1 MVSSLRGITRPECA
15 TVLYFRRWP
24 GIDGE
29 QTGDG
34 RRTGNGEA
42 TSSEKVYLCAPLP
55 VFQNGADLVLF
66 GGIGERFDLGGR
78 GIVLP
83 PPQPK
88 VCRATRA
95 PVAVLLAVLAVF
107 KAADYCATRYV
118 LTTANRGA
126 VPAPRLAVVSS

>member
-1 MVSSLRGITRPECA
+1 MVSSLRGITRPERA
-15 TVLYFRRWP
+15 SVLYFRRWP
-24 GIDGE
+24 EIDGE

-34 RRTGNGEA
+34 RRTWNGEA

-83 PPQPK
+83 PPDNVAGHMTEHARPGAAAGRIGN
-88 VCRATRA
+88 RATDEVEEL
-95 PVAVLLAVLAVF
+95 PSTVCEHF
-107 KAADYCATRYV
+107 
-118 LTTANRGA
+118 LT
-126 VPAPRLAVVSS
+126 